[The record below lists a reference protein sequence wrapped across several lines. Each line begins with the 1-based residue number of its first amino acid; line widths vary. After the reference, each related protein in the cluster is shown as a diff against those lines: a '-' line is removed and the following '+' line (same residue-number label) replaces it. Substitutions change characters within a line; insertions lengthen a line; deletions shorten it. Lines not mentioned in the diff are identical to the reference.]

1 MIKTISEKTLLPI
14 SLVITL
20 SGGVFWL
27 TSMYSKQEA
36 LAKDFEVT
44 KDVTV
49 KRNDKIENILS
60 DIQQRVARIE
70 EAVKRR

>member
-1 MIKTISEKTLLPI
+1 MIKAISEKTLLPI

-36 LAKDFEVT
+36 LANDFEKT
-44 KDVTV
+44 KESSAV
-49 KRNDKIENILS
+49 KNEKIETLLS
-60 DIQQRVARIE
+60 DILQRVARIE